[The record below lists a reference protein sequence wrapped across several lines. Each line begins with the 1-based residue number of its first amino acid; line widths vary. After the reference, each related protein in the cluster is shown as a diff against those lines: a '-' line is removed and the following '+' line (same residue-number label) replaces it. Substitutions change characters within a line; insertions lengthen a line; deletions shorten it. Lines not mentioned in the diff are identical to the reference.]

1 MSHDRLIINQWKLLL
16 SGIILYELELGNYN
30 ISITDSYVNVILLK
44 LFTEYI
50 IKTTALFPSQI
61 LL

>member
-16 SGIILYELELGNYN
+16 SGIILCELELGNYN
-30 ISITDSYVNVILLK
+30 ISITDSYANVILLK
-44 LFTEYI
+44 LFTECI
-50 IKTTALFPSQI
+50 IKTTALFPSQS